1 MDKGIG
7 LVLGGGGGKGAYQI
21 GVWRAIR
28 EFNLEN
34 KITAVMGTSVGAL
47 NAVLFAENKFDNA
60 EELWNNISQEQ
71 FLSSDNSNF
80 KFKDEILK
88 LFKKNL
94 IFCWTGGIASFVFI
108 YNFIKNLISKG
119 ILSREGIIKII
130 DENINLEHII
140 NSKLEVYAICTDIMK
155 NKPCD
160 FLLNQKSPKEIK
172 DILLASSAL
181 PIIYPA
187 QKIGNRSYCD
197 GGVSPKANY
206 PIDFLYDKGYS
217 VIISVPLN
225 DKASVN
231 YNKYRGKATIVEIFP
246 EKCENFFNGTLDF
259 TSESA
264 KRRMKQGYEDAKIA
278 ITQRILPFYI

>member
-21 GVWRAIR
+21 GVWKALR
-28 EFNLEN
+28 EFNLEE
-34 KITAVMGTSVGAL
+34 KITAVMGTSVGAI

-60 EELWNNISQEQ
+60 EELWNNISQDQ

-80 KFKDEILK
+80 KLKDEIFK
-88 LFKKNL
+88 LFL
-94 IFCWTGGIASFVFI
+94 PLTGVIVGLVSI
-108 YNFIKNLISKG
+108 YSLIKNLINKG

-130 DENINLEHII
+130 DENINLEHIT
-140 NSKLEVYAICTDIMK
+140 NSKLEIYAICTDIEQ

-187 QKIGNRSYCD
+187 QKIGDRSYCD

-206 PIDFLYDKGYS
+206 PIDFLYEKGYS

-231 YNKYRGKATIVEIFP
+231 YKKYRGKATIVEIFP
-246 EKCENFFNGTLDF
+246 EKCEGFFNGTLDF
-259 TSESA
+259 TPESA

-278 ITQRILPFYI
+278 IKQRILPFYI

>member
-28 EFNLEN
+28 EFNLEE

-47 NAVLFAENKFDNA
+47 NAVLFAENKFNNA
-60 EELWNNISQEQ
+60 EELWNNISQDQ

-80 KFKDEILK
+80 KLKDEI
-88 LFKKNL
+88 FKFL
-94 IFCWTGGIASFVFI
+94 PLTVIGGLVSI
-108 YNFIKNLISKG
+108 YSLIKNLINKG

-130 DENINLEHII
+130 DENINLEHIT

-187 QKIGNRSYCD
+187 QKIGDKSYCD
-197 GGVSPKANY
+197 GGVSKKANY
-206 PIDFLYDKGYS
+206 PIDFLYEKGYS

-231 YNKYRGKATIVEIFP
+231 YKKYRGKATLVEIFP
-246 EKCENFFNGTLDF
+246 EKCEGFFNGTLDF

-278 ITQRILPFYI
+278 IKQRILPFYI

>member
-88 LFKKNL
+88 LFKK
-94 IFCWTGGIASFVFI
+94 I
-108 YNFIKNLISKG
+108 
-119 ILSREGIIKII
+119 
-130 DENINLEHII
+130 
-140 NSKLEVYAICTDIMK
+140 
-155 NKPCD
+155 
-160 FLLNQKSPKEIK
+160 
-172 DILLASSAL
+172 
-181 PIIYPA
+181 
-187 QKIGNRSYCD
+187 
-197 GGVSPKANY
+197 
-206 PIDFLYDKGYS
+206 
-217 VIISVPLN
+217 
-225 DKASVN
+225 
-231 YNKYRGKATIVEIFP
+231 
-246 EKCENFFNGTLDF
+246 
-259 TSESA
+259 
-264 KRRMKQGYEDAKIA
+264 
-278 ITQRILPFYI
+278 